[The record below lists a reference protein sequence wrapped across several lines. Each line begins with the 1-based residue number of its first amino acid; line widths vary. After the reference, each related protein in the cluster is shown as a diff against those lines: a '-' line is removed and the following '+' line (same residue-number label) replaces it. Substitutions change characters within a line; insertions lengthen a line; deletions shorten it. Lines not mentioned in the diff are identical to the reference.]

1 MNVYDIVNEDKRID
15 EKPTSST
22 MNTLKGLAG
31 KLPGGERMQGS
42 ADMGKEANNLYKT
55 LKRWQGINGKNDKN
69 MTAQDFAQ
77 FMKQNKLSAGGMK
90 LPDGVLDKKTI
101 MDVLKQ
107 AARNKLTGGNAASA
121 PSGGAGAPG
130 AEKNSAG
137 GILDKMQAKTGK
149 AGVGGGTA
157 GAKAGPTGKPGKI
170 NPDLKAKIDKLNDA
184 QKKSLAGML

>member
-1 MNVYDIVNEDKRID
+1 MQEQFKPFVHPVNLFNNEDLVAA
-15 EKPTSST
+15 SS
-22 MNTLKGLAG
+22 
-31 KLPGGERMQGS
+31 KLSLLMQGRRS
-42 ADMGKEANNLYKT
+42 VRTFSDKPIPAEVIHNLV
-55 LKRWQGINGKNDKN
+55 RI
-69 MTAQDFAQ
+69 
-77 FMKQNKLSAGGMK
+77 
-90 LPDGVLDKKTI
+90 
-101 MDVLKQ
+101 
-107 AARNKLTGGNAASA
+107 AASA

-170 NPDLKAKIDKLNDA
+170 SPDLKAKIDKLNDA

>member
-1 MNVYDIVNEDKRID
+1 
-15 EKPTSST
+15 
-22 MNTLKGLAG
+22 
-31 KLPGGERMQGS
+31 
-42 ADMGKEANNLYKT
+42 
-55 LKRWQGINGKNDKN
+55 

-170 NPDLKAKIDKLNDA
+170 SPDLKAKIDKLNDA